1 MGNEMNTEVSKVIQG
16 QLDSV
21 AIAVQEVTLLSSKV
35 DDLAR
40 ELHDHGKLSIDQLEE
55 FKSATTDT
63 QRTLDGLFQNLAKF
77 DEFISAGST
86 VSQEIREGVI
96 DLKTTLADTTA
107 SLSAL
112 LDRFGN
118 EANASLDNVR
128 KTSSELQSNFAV
140 SVGSLQATLSDS
152 KRQLNASVELLST
165 TIAQTVSQAGADLN
179 IASSGLLQAAVDV
192 RGQLNEMPQAVEQKI
207 LERVEPGLASFTNS
221 LSEGT
226 AAVTNATGAVTL
238 QVAQVVEKSSEEI
251 SALIVKHDAIIKR
264 HEQVSGD
271 LQGFL
276 SNASEFARMTT
287 ALQSNESLLV
297 EIERGLSA
305 REAPILFRLERA
317 VLGVIAGCA
326 VGQLVL
332 DLNIAELLGPVTIT
346 AAFGSL
352 SGSFF
357 RSVHKMLSKS
367 KAKDW
372 TPPAPPN

>member
-1 MGNEMNTEVSKVIQG
+1 
-16 QLDSV
+16 
-21 AIAVQEVTLLSSKV
+21 
-35 DDLAR
+35 
-40 ELHDHGKLSIDQLEE
+40 
-55 FKSATTDT
+55 
-63 QRTLDGLFQNLAKF
+63 
-77 DEFISAGST
+77 
-86 VSQEIREGVI
+86 
-96 DLKTTLADTTA
+96 
-107 SLSAL
+107 
-112 LDRFGN
+112 
-118 EANASLDNVR
+118 
-128 KTSSELQSNFAV
+128 
-140 SVGSLQATLSDS
+140 
-152 KRQLNASVELLST
+152 
-165 TIAQTVSQAGADLN
+165 
-179 IASSGLLQAAVDV
+179 
-192 RGQLNEMPQAVEQKI
+192 MPQAVEQKI

-251 SALIVKHDAIIKR
+251 SALIVQHDAIIKR